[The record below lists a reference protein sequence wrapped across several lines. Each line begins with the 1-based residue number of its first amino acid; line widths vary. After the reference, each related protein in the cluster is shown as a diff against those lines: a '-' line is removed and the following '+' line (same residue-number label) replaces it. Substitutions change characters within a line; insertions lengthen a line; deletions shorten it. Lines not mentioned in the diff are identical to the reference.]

1 MKLGEYIES
10 NQLTEISI
18 ATDVN
23 NLKYKKVFYDIST
36 MPVRYWNAEV
46 VTLRHNIQSD
56 VNSNISVELIAII
69 KE

>member
-23 NLKYKKVFYDIST
+23 KLEDKKVFYDIST

-46 VTLRHNIQSD
+46 KGLRHELHTDI
-56 VNSNISVELIAII
+56 NSNMSVELIAII

>member
-10 NQLTEISI
+10 NQITEISI

-23 NLKYKKVFYDIST
+23 NLEDKKVFYDIST

-46 VTLRHNIQSD
+46 ATLRHNIQSD
-56 VNSNISVELIAII
+56 INSNISVELIAII